1 MHVPS
6 RSSVHRQSDQPAGP
20 CHHVVAGSIPHPAL
34 TTRDEAGS
42 DRRRPPPT
50 GPGRLGG
57 NREPGRPTIRGR
69 LGGCSDH
76 GGAPSS
82 PWCDRV
88 RRSLVRRRVVVGTSP
103 SQSWPTSFRC
113 RRSRGRRR
121 SLHRDG
127 RRTCG
132 RICRL
137 RRHRSRA
144 AVVVNMHGSGFEARF
159 EAELY
164 EPICAELG
172 VRAAGD
178 VDDRRAPQRT
188 VTRTRAGRRGHRSAG
203 QRCPWCRISAPN
215 RTERRGRHGQPV
227 RGSSAQSPSPAS
239 PQLVVRLRFRRPG
252 HHARLRI
259 ELERAGESPRRVS
272 IRHGIPAASP
282 RFATSAL
289 TVGPSAR

>member
-1 MHVPS
+1 MCRVDPRCTAS
-6 RSSVHRQSDQPAGP
+6 RINR
-20 CHHVVAGSIPHPAL
+20 PAL
-34 TTRDEAGS
+34 VIMWSRVRFRTRLS
-42 DRRRPPPT
+42 RPGTKRAPT
-50 GPGRLGG
+50 GGAHHPPGPGAWAETESPGVQPSEGG
-57 NREPGRPTIRGR
+57 SVAAVITVVLRVLRGVIAFVGA
-69 LGGCSDH
+69 LS
-76 GGAPSS
+76 GGALL
-82 PWCDRV
+82 WGRH
-88 RRSLVRRRVVVGTSP
+88 L
-103 SQSWPTSFRC
+103 
-113 RRSRGRRR
+113 RSRGQLPFDAAALAADGGR
-121 SLHRDG
+121 STETVGG
-127 RRTCG
+127 RVVEYVVYGGTDP
-132 RICRL
+132 
-137 RRHRSRA
+137 RA

-239 PQLVVRLRFRRPG
+239 PQPVVRLRFRRPG

>member
-137 RRHRSRA
+137 RRHRSP
-144 AVVVNMHGSGFEARF
+144 SGCRGEHARVRVRGPVRSG
-159 EAELY
+159 A
-164 EPICAELG
+164 
-172 VRAAGD
+172 VRAD
-178 VDDRRAPQRT
+178 LR
-188 VTRTRAGRRGHRSAG
+188 RTRCARCRR
-203 QRCPWCRISAPN
+203 
-215 RTERRGRHGQPV
+215 RR
-227 RGSSAQSPSPAS
+227 
-239 PQLVVRLRFRRPG
+239 
-252 HHARLRI
+252 
-259 ELERAGESPRRVS
+259 
-272 IRHGIPAASP
+272 
-282 RFATSAL
+282 
-289 TVGPSAR
+289 